1 MVGIVRVAVLLA
13 LMLGMSGAAL
23 VAAEGTEGAVANRG
37 ENFRGPTLQERLE
50 KGLKARRPS
59 EFAFLADVARRVEE
73 GTLPRNLVDSTFFWA
88 RNKRPYPYTY
98 FERGLKERAKKL
110 GLTI

>member
-1 MVGIVRVAVLLA
+1 MVRLAALLA
-13 LMLGMSGAAL
+13 LMLAVPGAAL
-23 VAAEGTEGAVANRG
+23 AAETAEGSVTNRG

-59 EFAFLADVARRVEE
+59 EFAFLANVAKRVEE
-73 GTLPRNLVDSTFFWA
+73 GSLPRSLVDSTFFWA
-88 RNKRPYPYTY
+88 RNKRPYPFPY

>member
-1 MVGIVRVAVLLA
+1 MVGIIRVAVLLA
-13 LMLGMSGAAL
+13 LMLGISGAA
-23 VAAEGTEGAVANRG
+23 VAAETAEGAVANRG

-59 EFAFLADVARRVEE
+59 EFAFLANVAKRVEE
-73 GTLPRNLVDSTFFWA
+73 GSLPRTLVDSTFFWA